1 VRHGCSTNP
10 VKGGGGGGGGGGVR
24 CRASGAVEQPCIV
37 APLGPVNKPSI
48 VMDDHL
54 YNYLLQH
61 TREHLRRTHDA
72 TATELATHDARE
84 GSKAS
89 RDARIGISAP

>member
-1 VRHGCSTNP
+1 VRHGSSSTP

-24 CRASGAVEQPCIV
+24 CRASGAVEQPRIV

-54 YNYLLQH
+54 YSYLLQH
-61 TREHLRRTHDA
+61 TREHPVRQPHPPLPILLPRWD
-72 TATELATHDARE
+72 L
-84 GSKAS
+84 
-89 RDARIGISAP
+89 PVQ